1 MRILRTMLV
10 FAILTGGVVAST
22 PQGAKVSS
30 AQARGF
36 HGTWMVTMTEPPE
49 LKGTQHT
56 LRIWDKDGGL
66 AASFQSRAAAPVIEA
81 TGLMLDGDLLILT
94 FSHQAKPALLEN
106 GTPLWAIFTLS
117 LDGDA
122 LKLVQTMERSATLKR
137 GIGRKQSSVRSATSS
152 RRAPA
157 RLT

>member
-1 MRILRTMLV
+1 MRILRMMLV
-10 FAILTGGVVAST
+10 LGLLTGGVVAST
-22 PQGAKVSS
+22 LQGAKVSS
-30 AQARGF
+30 AQARAF

-66 AASFQSRAAAPVIEA
+66 AASFQSRPTAPVIEA

-94 FSHQAKPALLEN
+94 FSHQAKPPIQEN
-106 GTPLWAIFTLS
+106 GAPLWVIFTLS

-122 LKLVQTMERSATLKR
+122 LKLAQTMERSATLKR
-137 GIGRKQSSVRSATSS
+137 GIGRRQSTS
-152 RRAPA
+152 
-157 RLT
+157 LQ